1 MTELINELARTKS
14 GLYNLKIRSIDGRQ
28 LVDVTSITRAQA
40 MLLIDEQ
47 EAKADRRSK
56 NDD

>member
-1 MTELINELARTKS
+1 MQELVNELSRTKS

-28 LVDVTSITRAQA
+28 LVDVTNITRAQA
-40 MLLIDEQ
+40 MLIIDEQ
-47 EAKADRRSK
+47 EARADRRSK